1 MTPQHRA
8 SPHIRTQ
15 QGEEGS
21 THKKKMKS
29 MLQRRRTAQ
38 SVINRALNNPRTQS
52 RAAISVER
60 CPWHV
65 SQPDMSV
72 TQGSF
77 FVMEEHVHLTNGLQ
91 TQERHLFLFTDIL
104 IIAKS
109 KSSASLKVKAQ
120 VQLSEMWLASC
131 VEQVSE
137 RKLSSKN
144 SFVIG
149 WPTTNYVVTLSS
161 TEAKEK
167 WLSTLKWYIIQS
179 KQNELPSKIVMRVTV
194 VDGSV
199 MTAALQLDSNVTAEQ
214 IIQMIALQH
223 GLRGPPAEYQLWV
236 ETAGEE
242 TLCVL
247 IGHELPYSIILHH
260 LRVSEC
266 LRMVRGSLLTAEGT
280 LHLELLPREISVPL
294 FTLRARSARH
304 HPAQADLSQ
313 KQRRK
318 RSLIDW
324 ALRRGA
330 SSQSSCP
337 PDFPCS
343 ALFGQPLSSVC
354 PDGSPPQP
362 VMDMLH
368 VLYQEGPAT
377 LGIFRRSANAKSCR
391 ELKEKLNAGMG
402 YLPEGESLFVVAA
415 VFTDFLRSLPGSVLG
430 SHLYERWMEVADA
443 GEEEERNAVIARLVA
458 ELPEEN
464 STLLRYLFLV
474 LYRIHQHSE
483 ENQMTASNLALCIAP
498 NMLTLPSPSSAEEE
512 TKAMKKVAELIQL
525 LIENT
530 PSIFG
535 EDVGG
540 LLSQW
545 RNGRDENV
553 AYDEAEMHANWRGQR
568 VSTPTSL
575 LPPDQ
580 FHLPLAML
588 TLREDGGFVTQSGSS
603 VSVCS
608 LPTRLSHLYS
618 SRDRCASEPTVCPVP
633 PHSPVARQSSC
644 DATVIDSSSDQSQS
658 PGMQARRLQGKHKSW
673 WGDCKAGT
681 GKGRY
686 ALWRSPQIAPRF
698 RHTAGHLPSLSSLSS
713 TATSSLSSL
722 DSALSLTMSEPL
734 SSPNDTVT
742 RPFLFGAT
750 ARLRPL
756 TPDVPRK
763 FPPDWSMTFPHEE
776 EDGEGEEE
784 EEEEEDEEAE
794 EAKRWSEQG
803 RGNGTTDEEE
813 VEATAERSSS
823 RGTGLS
829 DVRMTVCTAS
839 HPEGHREQVQWKSD
853 RSRGQRE
860 VTHIKLSSSGS
871 MAPPACSNVLEVEN
885 VQRTKITLYA
895 SSGTV
900 TVKEPVDHPA
910 TDPLTVSSANPQ
922 SHTVRVHI
930 PQSVFYG
937 QSAPLVLRSVST
949 RAVNAPSTADGIGSA
964 HTGPTHTRITLS
976 GGISLSNARHGPATA
991 NCAEGTMTA
1000 RSNGASQ
1007 DVIESGS
1014 VSAFPVPTDPPN
1026 SGSQSSPK
1034 PHSRAVAGI
1043 RHTIR
1048 ITLPT
1053 AVRNTVREYFSH
1065 GDRGSPNTNA
1075 QSAAVEK
1082 ELVINRLQWQ
1092 SRDTHCSPSK
1102 GCPSSSDR
1110 EESFI

>member
-1 MTPQHRA
+1 MA
-8 SPHIRTQ
+8 VNS
-15 QGEEGS
+15 EVVS
-21 THKKKMKS
+21 DKK
-29 MLQRRRTAQ
+29 L
-38 SVINRALNNPRTQS
+38 L
-52 RAAISVER
+52 
-60 CPWHV
+60 
-65 SQPDMSV
+65 
-72 TQGSF
+72 G
-77 FVMEEHVHLTNGLQ
+77 
-91 TQERHLFLFTDIL
+91 
-104 IIAKS
+104 
-109 KSSASLKVKAQ
+109 
-120 VQLSEMWLASC
+120 
-131 VEQVSE
+131 
-137 RKLSSKN
+137 
-144 SFVIG
+144 
-149 WPTTNYVVTLSS
+149 
-161 TEAKEK
+161 
-167 WLSTLKWYIIQS
+167 WYIIQS

-223 GLRGPPAEYQLWV
+223 GLRALPAVARYEAISCPSPLTSLARFLLPQGPPAEYQLWV

-304 HPAQADLSQ
+304 HPAQAV
-313 KQRRK
+313 K
-318 RSLIDW
+318 
-324 ALRRGA
+324 
-330 SSQSSCP
+330 
-337 PDFPCS
+337 
-343 ALFGQPLSSVC
+343 
-354 PDGSPPQP
+354 
-362 VMDMLH
+362 
-368 VLYQEGPAT
+368 EGPAT

-776 EDGEGEEE
+776 EDGE
-784 EEEEEDEEAE
+784 
-794 EAKRWSEQG
+794 
-803 RGNGTTDEEE
+803 
-813 VEATAERSSS
+813 
-823 RGTGLS
+823 
-829 DVRMTVCTAS
+829 
-839 HPEGHREQVQWKSD
+839 EGHREQVQWKSD